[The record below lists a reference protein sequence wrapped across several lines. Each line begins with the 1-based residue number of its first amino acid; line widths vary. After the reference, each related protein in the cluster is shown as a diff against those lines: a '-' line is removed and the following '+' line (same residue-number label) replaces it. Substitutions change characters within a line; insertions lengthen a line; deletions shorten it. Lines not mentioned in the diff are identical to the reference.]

1 MAMNKQ
7 VEEKDLGDYVVYSD
21 GKVYSKKSSIFLKPR
36 LGNRGYLFISIPY
49 GGKLKNFNIHRMLAQ
64 AFIPNPDGKPMVN
77 HINGIKDDNR
87 LENLEWV
94 TNKENMIH
102 AVKIGLI
109 TMNHS
114 KKVVIDMETGV
125 FYESGSE
132 LARLLGWIPT
142 SLLAKLNGNR
152 SPIKKYKFV

>member
-7 VEEKDLGDYVVYSD
+7 VDEKDLGDYIVYSD
-21 GKVYSKKSSIFLKPR
+21 GRVYSKKSTIFLKPR
-36 LGNRGYLFISIPY
+36 YEGHGYLFISMPDR
-49 GGKLKNFNIHRMLAQ
+49 GKPKNFKIHRLLAKS
-64 AFIPNPDGKPMVN
+64 FIPNPEGKPMVN

-114 KKVVIDMETGV
+114 KKVVIDMNTGV

-132 LARLLGWIPT
+132 LARLLGWLPT
-142 SLLAKLNGNR
+142 SFLAKLNGNR

>member
-7 VEEKDLGDYVVYSD
+7 VDEKDLGDYILYSD
-21 GKVYSKKSSIFLKPR
+21 GRIYSKKSKIFRKLQNM
-36 LGNRGYLFISIPY
+36 GHGYLGLSILV
-49 GGKLKNFNIHRMLAQ
+49 GGKSKRFNIHRMLAQ

-102 AVKIGLI
+102 AVKIGLV

-132 LARLLGWIPT
+132 LARLLGWLPT